1 MTSFVNYVDTFPKG
15 EGKKNSD
22 ISSFFFEIDGIY
34 CEN

>member
-1 MTSFVNYVDTFPKG
+1 MTSFVNSVDTFPKG

-22 ISSFFFEIDGIY
+22 ISLFFEIDGIC